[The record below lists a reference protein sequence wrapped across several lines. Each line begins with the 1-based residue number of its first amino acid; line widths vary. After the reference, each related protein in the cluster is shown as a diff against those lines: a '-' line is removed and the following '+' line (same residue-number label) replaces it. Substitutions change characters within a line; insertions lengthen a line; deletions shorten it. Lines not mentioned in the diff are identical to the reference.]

1 MTAELKL
8 TFNNTPQNLLNIIQV
23 LFPTN
28 NVPLINIINNTA
40 YKNRPIL
47 HNCFVHGFQAVDS
60 TLLFQ
65 ITGHELVI
73 QIELPPTNNLF
84 VALKTKVNSY
94 NQILINYFKNNNI
107 DTSKINQEVI
117 ISTEDSYILVGKI
130 PNRNKE
136 FSKELENNKLRLL
149 IIPITILLLNIGAK
163 KLGWIS
169 NIESIVSSSIS
180 TLIAIIIWYIVEYLT
195 FSNDDK
201 TFKFQPIN

>member
-1 MTAELKL
+1 M
-8 TFNNTPQNLLNIIQV
+8 
-23 LFPTN
+23 
-28 NVPLINIINNTA
+28 
-40 YKNRPIL
+40 
-47 HNCFVHGFQAVDS
+47 
-60 TLLFQ
+60 
-65 ITGHELVI
+65 
-73 QIELPPTNNLF
+73 
-84 VALKTKVNSY
+84 KTKVNSY
-94 NQILINYFKNNNI
+94 HKILINYFENNNI

-117 ISTEDSYILVGKI
+117 ISSEDSYILVGKI

-180 TLIAIIIWYIVEYLT
+180 TLFAIIIWYIVEYLT
-195 FSNDDK
+195 FTNEK

>member
-1 MTAELKL
+1 M
-8 TFNNTPQNLLNIIQV
+8 
-23 LFPTN
+23 
-28 NVPLINIINNTA
+28 
-40 YKNRPIL
+40 
-47 HNCFVHGFQAVDS
+47 
-60 TLLFQ
+60 
-65 ITGHELVI
+65 VI
-73 QIELPPTNNLF
+73 QIELPPTNNLY

-94 NQILINYFKNNNI
+94 HKILINYFENNNI

-117 ISTEDSYILVGKI
+117 ISSEDSYILVGKI

-180 TLIAIIIWYIVEYLT
+180 TLFAIIIWYIVEYLT
-195 FSNDDK
+195 FTNEK